1 MIFVIFLSSYRLHVS
16 SEVDPQNREVR
27 NISNVVE
34 EGEHGGHGAFS
45 YIRTVQQRHIQLRID
60 NMNDKTNTVDAT
72 AENITHSLT
81 CTSINTDT

>member
-1 MIFVIFLSSYRLHVS
+1 MFVIFLSSYRLHVS

-34 EGEHGGHGAFS
+34 EGKHDRAFPN
-45 YIRTVQQRHIQLRID
+45 IRTVQQRHIQLRID
-60 NMNDKTNTVDAT
+60 NMNDKTSTVDAT

-81 CTSINTDT
+81 HFHIYKH